1 MEKKNPLE
9 EFRKEIQKS
18 HSDGYIDDFTKLGIS
33 DEILDICDALD
44 RFYGI
49 YKTPQTSGDKIVD
62 ILNSTLSYTN
72 YTRTIL
78 NSRDPFPFSSS
89 KNLVHETKKPL
100 SQIKLKLSKENSLYL
115 NMSSAI
121 VAIIVNSIVTKVNNY
136 HSIKPYTLGMEI
148 SYLRLINAA
157 VKTMTLMKDFDM
169 TVECRNNY
177 DENRNLLI
185 KIYEEMGIDF
195 I

>member
-62 ILNSTLSYTN
+62 ILNSTLTYTSYTSTIFKYPKEK
-72 YTRTIL
+72 YTKILL
-78 NSRDPFPFSSS
+78 NSVPTL
-89 KNLVHETKKPL
+89 KN
-100 SQIKLKLSKENSLYL
+100 
-115 NMSSAI
+115 M
-121 VAIIVNSIVTKVNNY
+121 
-136 HSIKPYTLGMEI
+136 
-148 SYLRLINAA
+148 
-157 VKTMTLMKDFDM
+157 
-169 TVECRNNY
+169 
-177 DENRNLLI
+177 
-185 KIYEEMGIDF
+185 
-195 I
+195 

>member
-62 ILNSTLSYTN
+62 ILNSTLTYTSYTS
-72 YTRTIL
+72 TIF
-78 NSRDPFPFSSS
+78 NSIDPFPFSSAE
-89 KNLVHETKKPL
+89 NLILRTKKPL
-100 SQIKLKLSKENSLYL
+100 LQVKLKLSKENPLYL

-136 HSIKPYTLGMEI
+136 HSIKPYTLGMDI
-148 SYLRLINAA
+148 RYLRLINAA

-185 KIYEEMGIDF
+185 NNI
-195 I
+195 

>member
-18 HSDGYIDDFTKLGIS
+18 HPDGYIDDFTKLGIS

-62 ILNSTLSYTN
+62 ILNSTLNYTN
-72 YTRTIL
+72 YTSYTSRSL
-78 NSRDPFPFSSS
+78 NSIGPFPFSSAE
-89 KNLVHETKKPL
+89 NLVHETKKPL
-100 SQIKLKLSKENSLYL
+100 SQIKLKLSKENPLYL

-121 VAIIVNSIVTKVNNY
+121 VTIIVNSIVTKVNNY
-136 HSIKPYTLGMEI
+136 HSIKPYTLGMDI
-148 SYLRLINAA
+148 RYLRLINAA

-185 KIYEEMGIDF
+185 NNI
-195 I
+195 

>member
-18 HSDGYIDDFTKLGIS
+18 HPDGYIDDFTKLGIS

-44 RFYGI
+44 KFYGI
-49 YKTPQTSGDKIVD
+49 YNPPQTSGDKIVD

-72 YTRTIL
+72 YTSRIL
-78 NSRDPFPFSSS
+78 NSIDPFPFSSA
-89 KNLVHETKKPL
+89 KNLILRTKKPL
-100 SQIKLKLSKENSLYL
+100 LQVKLKLSKENPLYL

-121 VAIIVNSIVTKVNNY
+121 VTIIVNSIVTKVNNY
-136 HSIKPYTLGMEI
+136 HSIKPYTLGMDI
-148 SYLRLINAA
+148 RYLRLINAA
-157 VKTMTLMKDFDM
+157 VKTMILMEDFDM

-185 KIYEEMGIDF
+185 NNI
-195 I
+195 